1 MVYVLKN
8 LLLAFSCFPL
18 VFGCCWQDYSSGGR
32 PLDTPHQD
40 DGWLV
45 WVDFLPGQ
53 ADCRDRMQH
62 QGTDDQAP
70 EHCCFR
76 AVPSPSSILYG
87 DASGGVQIGNSSALV
102 DCSLVTR
109 SEACNR
115 PVAYLAGSIRPH
127 LAKQVLLI

>member
-1 MVYVLKN
+1 
-8 LLLAFSCFPL
+8 
-18 VFGCCWQDYSSGGR
+18 
-32 PLDTPHQD
+32 
-40 DGWLV
+40 
-45 WVDFLPGQ
+45 
-53 ADCRDRMQH
+53 MQH
-62 QGTDDQAP
+62 PGTDDQAP